1 MRGGGGGGTGGGGVW
16 GGRLTH
22 PLLEYILAA
31 PSELRK
37 RRPAEA
43 LDRSELSGTEP
54 YNEDAPPPLWKE
66 RRRIDSRDARN
77 IPG

>member
-1 MRGGGGGGTGGGGVW
+1 MGGGS
-16 GGRLTH
+16 LTH